1 MQKTE
6 YDYGKVVRI
15 GILCLIFAL
24 CMEKHTFGSI
34 VVDEVLIGGQEEQA
48 PVDAAPAAQDPIK
61 QDASESQA
69 EPATSQPA
77 SETQTNSESQS
88 TSTSQE
94 KSSMYLQNEKKVQK
108 PSIKQVDTANT
119 IQPEKFPTPVS
130 PADGMETDPGQP
142 KVPAESTDSVSANDK
157 QQFHIPQ
164 QETQKKGDKTAKSE
178 NSSGKNSSGETAKR
192 EMKAQE
198 QPSVWQDAAES
209 EEETG
214 SLLLP
219 GFIILCILLLLAGS
233 ICLIR
238 DNNIDLKK

>member
-6 YDYGKVVRI
+6 YGYGKVVRI

-24 CMEKHTFGSI
+24 CMGKHTFGSI
-34 VVDEVLIGGQEEQA
+34 VVDEVLIGGQEGQA

-69 EPATSQPA
+69 DSDTSQPTSERKA
-77 SETQTNSESQS
+77 KPAISQPTSETQTKSESQS

-108 PSIKQVDTANT
+108 PPIKQVDTANT

-164 QETQKKGDKTAKSE
+164 
-178 NSSGKNSSGETAKR
+178 
-192 EMKAQE
+192 E
-198 QPSVWQDAAES
+198 QPSIWQDTAEKADKEKSKSKAES
-209 EEETG
+209 EDKTG